1 MPSSTSIPIIV
12 QGNTFSL
19 AIPLQIYVISGSS
32 MVLQDY
38 TPDPTD
44 VVTIQLKGDRRQYTY
59 TPSIQGNTAFID
71 LDGTEL
77 ADNYG
82 VIVTIVK
89 QDSTRLRSFRTD
101 QFFIVE
107 SSDDLTTDDIIEGL
121 ENNVI
126 YLNSQCF
133 VAGEAGRG
141 ITNIAKTSTSG
152 LVDTYTITYSD
163 STTST
168 FQVTNGRNGTNGTNG
183 TNGRDGADG
192 ADGDDGVGIASIV
205 ETTHTTTSGGRN
217 VVTVTLT
224 DGTTATFDVYNGAK
238 GDSGQVPLKNVTGS
252 SAALQANTFVRF
264 TNSLSAITVTLETP
278 TDPDVANIYAFSFYA
293 ATANPTITLP
303 QGVQVA
309 DTPEIGQSDYVEFS
323 IMDNKAIAKVW
334 SAS

>member
-19 AIPLQIYVISGSS
+19 AIPLQIYVISEGS

-59 TPSIQGNTAFID
+59 TPSITGNTAYID
-71 LDGTEL
+71 LDGNEL

-82 VIVTIVK
+82 VVVTIVK

-133 VAGEAGRG
+133 VAGEPGVGVQSIVQTSTSTQSGGTNEVTITLTNGTTSKFYIHNGGDMAVVSVAGATPTQTLARNTFYKFTGAVTSLTLTLGSEVSG
-141 ITNIAKTSTSG
+141 ITNI
-152 LVDTYTITYSD
+152 
-163 STTST
+163 
-168 FQVTNGRNGTNGTNG
+168 F
-183 TNGRDGADG
+183 
-192 ADGDDGVGIASIV
+192 
-205 ETTHTTTSGGRN
+205 
-217 VVTVTLT
+217 
-224 DGTTATFDVYNGAK
+224 
-238 GDSGQVPLKNVTGS
+238 
-252 SAALQANTFVRF
+252 
-264 TNSLSAITVTLETP
+264 
-278 TDPDVANIYAFSFYA
+278 AFSF
-293 ATANPTITLP
+293 TAGQDNPTITLP
-303 QGVQVA
+303 QSVTIA
-309 DTPEIGQSDYVEFS
+309 DAPTINNGDYVEFN
-323 IMDNKAIAKVW
+323 IMDGKAIAKVW
-334 SAS
+334 AV

>member
-82 VIVTIVK
+82 VVVTIVK

-107 SSDDLTTDDIIEGL
+107 SSDDLTTDDIIQGL

-141 ITNIAKTSTSG
+141 ITNIAKISTSG
-152 LVDTYTITYSD
+152 LVDTYRITYSD
-163 STTST
+163 NTTST
-168 FQVTNGRNGTNGTNG
+168 YQVTNGRNGTNGTNG
-183 TNGRDGADG
+183 TNGRDG
-192 ADGDDGVGIASIV
+192 VGIASIV
-205 ETTHTTTSGGRN
+205 ETTHSTTSGGRN

-252 SAALQANTFVRF
+252 SAALQTNTFARF

-309 DTPEIGQSDYVEFS
+309 DTPTIGQSDYVEFS
-323 IMDNKAIAKVW
+323 IMDNKAVCKVW

>member
-19 AIPLQIYVISGSS
+19 AIPLQIYQVSGGS

-59 TPSIQGNTAFID
+59 TPSITGNTAYID

-82 VIVTIVK
+82 VVVTIVK

-133 VAGEAGRG
+133 VAGEPGVG
-141 ITNIAKTSTSG
+141 VQSIVQTSTSTQSG
-152 LVDTYTITYSD
+152 
-163 STTST
+163 
-168 FQVTNGRNGTNGTNG
+168 GTNEITC
-183 TNGRDGADG
+183 
-192 ADGDDGVGIASIV
+192 
-205 ETTHTTTSGGRN
+205 
-217 VVTVTLT
+217 TLT
-224 DGTTATFDVYNGAK
+224 DGTITKFYVHNGGDMAVVSVAGSVVTQQLQRNTFYK
-238 GDSGQVPLKNVTGS
+238 FTGS
-252 SAALQANTFVRF
+252 VTSLTLTLGSEISGI
-264 TNSLSAITVTLETP
+264 TNIF
-278 TDPDVANIYAFSFYA
+278 AFSF
-293 ATANPTITLP
+293 TAGQDNPTISISPSVTI
-303 QGVQVA
+303 A
-309 DTPEIGQSDYVEFS
+309 DAPTINNGDYVEFN
-323 IMDNKAIAKVW
+323 IMDGKAIAKVW
-334 SAS
+334 SV